1 VQSWNKS
8 RSASY
13 VSCQRD
19 TARICRW
26 APCSNRSIHAACLPV
41 AQQQTRR
48 CCDESM
54 GQTDRPSAGLM
65 PTEARGNYLPEA
77 PYLRETKTYLNCN
90 SRMQCMGTSNMHDYQ
105 HNTTMSVQFSSSLSQ
120 RPIFIY
126 FFWRCYVKLLDY
138 WRAEKIALLPEAP
151 AWGLRPVA
159 FATSATRLIRHWID
173 RFIDSASHRPTVRIA
188 YYAGAIGLLA
198 VA

>member
-1 VQSWNKS
+1 VQFWNKS

-19 TARICRW
+19 TARICRR
-26 APCSNRSIHAACLPV
+26 APAPAARPAWRARRAAIDRYMLHACRSLSSKPAGA
-41 AQQQTRR
+41 RR

-65 PTEARGNYLPEA
+65 PAEARGNYLPEA

-105 HNTTMSVQFSSSLSQ
+105 HNTTISVQF
-120 RPIFIY
+120 IT
-126 FFWRCYVKLLDY
+126 WLLTG
-138 WRAEKIALLPEAP
+138 WINCSTPGGPPEA
-151 AWGLRPVA
+151 WGPWHLPHLR
-159 FATSATRLIRHWID
+159 H
-173 RFIDSASHRPTVRIA
+173 
-188 YYAGAIGLLA
+188 G
-198 VA
+198 